1 MPILQWLTRET
12 DLQASHAVPYRL
24 LEPVAELSA
33 GEPSENMLIQG
44 ENLEALKALLPFYA
58 GKVKCVY
65 IDPPYNT
72 GSAFEHYDDN
82 LEHTQWIS
90 LMYSRLELLHSLL
103 SEDGFLLCS
112 IDDQEGDYLRVL
124 LDEIFG
130 RGRHFATLYIRVR
143 YPEKTLKQDMAVH
156 KEVERVLVYKKHQSA
171 KPNQPTKDF
180 SFDKFSWYIN
190 ELEPGIEVELGA
202 KKVIVFKPGQYEI
215 VAGEPSLKGLKEIWA
230 TGTILDGNSSGRFF
244 RDYIDGR
251 VELDGLGALYKV
263 SNIGDDGLGYRYI
276 TGPKKKGA
284 TKGKYFQGVP
294 KDKVNNQDK
303 PEETPLPTFYDFA
316 GSFGNCRTEGGAGFR
331 GGKKPELFIKT
342 MLEHFSNKN
351 DLVLDSFL
359 GSGTTA
365 AVAHKMGRRYIGI
378 EMGEHCITHCA
389 PRLQKVIDGEQGGI
403 SEIVN
408 WKGGGGF
415 RFYRLGEPVFDEH
428 GKINPAIR
436 YAHLASHIW
445 FCETRTA
452 LEKPA
457 TSPLLGIFNGVAYYL
472 LYNGILGDKRPA
484 GGNVLTNPVL
494 RHLPPFDGPK
504 VIYGESSRFGAEK
517 LKIEGITFKQTPY
530 DIKAR

>member
-12 DLQASHAVPYRL
+12 DLQASLSVPYRL
-24 LEPVAELSA
+24 LEAVPELSA

-44 ENLEALKALLPFYA
+44 DNLDALKALLPFYA

-82 LEHTQWIS
+82 LEHTQWLS

-171 KPNQPTKDF
+171 KPNQPTKEV
-180 SFDKFSWYIN
+180 SFDKFCWYID
-190 ELEPGIEVELGA
+190 ELESGTESELGS
-202 KKVIVFKPGQYEI
+202 KKVVIFKTGQYKI
-215 VAGEPSLKGLKEIWA
+215 VKGAPNLKGLKEIWA

-251 VELDGLGALYKV
+251 VDVDGLGVLYKV
-263 SNIGDDGLGYRYI
+263 YGIGDDGLGYRYI

-294 KDKVNNQDK
+294 KGRTGDGTEV
-303 PEETPLPTFYDFA
+303 EETPLPTFYDFA
-316 GSFGNCRTEGGAGFR
+316 GSFGNCRTEGDAGFR

-342 MLEHFSNKN
+342 LLEHFSNKN

-365 AVAHKMGRRYIGI
+365 AVAHKMGRRFIGI
-378 EMGEHCITHCA
+378 EMGEHCLTLCA
-389 PRLQKVIDGEQGGI
+389 PRLKRVIEGEQSGI
-403 SEIVN
+403 SKEEN
-408 WKGGGGF
+408 WQGGGGF

-436 YAHLASHIW
+436 FKHLASHIW
-445 FCETRTA
+445 FCETHTA
-452 LEKPA
+452 MDKPA
-457 TSPLLGIFNGVAYYL
+457 KSPLLGVYNGVAYYL
-472 LYNGILGDKRPA
+472 LYNGILGDRRPD
-484 GGNVLTNPVL
+484 GGNVLTSPVL
-494 RHLPPFDGPK
+494 RHLPLFDGHK
-504 VIYGESSRFGAEK
+504 VIYGESSRLGDER
-517 LKIEGITFKQTPY
+517 LKAEGITFKQTPY